1 MIRSLF
7 PNKAAIVASIIL
19 LCQAVVYYGRVWTE
33 IIVSTPLWSQ
43 FPASFNG
50 WERVEDSEIDDATMA
65 KLRPDDYLNRTYR
78 RGESST
84 SHVFVGYFKT
94 RRSGFA
100 PHSPEACLPGAGWKT
115 TSVSEVSV
123 GREQKWKANRML
135 VERGGTTLVVLY
147 WYLQGREPVTS
158 EVEAQFRS
166 LPGLLL
172 HGRTDNALVRTIT
185 EVGPGGVKEADA
197 VVQEFAASVGGLVLK
212 HLP

>member
-1 MIRSLF
+1 MRSLF
-7 PNKAAIVASIIL
+7 PNNAVIVASIIL
-19 LCQAVVYYGRVWTE
+19 LFQAVVYYGRVWTE
-33 IIVSTPLWSQ
+33 IIVPTPPWSQ

-65 KLRPDDYLNRTYR
+65 ELRPDDYLNRTYR
-78 RGESST
+78 RGDSS
-84 SHVFVGYFKT
+84 SAQVFVGYFKT

-115 TSVSEVSV
+115 TSVTEVSV
-123 GREQKWKANRML
+123 GLDQKWKANRML
-135 VERGGTTLVVLY
+135 VERGGTKLVVLY

-172 HGRTDNALVRTIT
+172 HGRTDNALVRAIT
-185 EVGPGGVKEADA
+185 QVGPGGINGADTLL
-197 VVQEFAASVGGLVLK
+197 EGFAANVGELVLK